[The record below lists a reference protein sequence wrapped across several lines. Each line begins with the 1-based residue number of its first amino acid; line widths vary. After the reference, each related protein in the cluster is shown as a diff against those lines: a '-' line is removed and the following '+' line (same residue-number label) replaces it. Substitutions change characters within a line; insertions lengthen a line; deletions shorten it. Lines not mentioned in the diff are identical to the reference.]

1 MASNYIK
8 FYTFFDILRKHSN
21 NENMLSMKKIL
32 QMMEEQ
38 TGDKIDRRTIYE
50 YIKNFK
56 ELGFDIREYSEN
68 KKGYYLNSVNLN
80 NDYCIDI
87 FMNYSNKMPVKIEF
101 DNELRDEINNLKG
114 VIDILSDG
122 EKTFIANIET
132 SNDNTLISWILQF
145 GSKAKVIEPHELR
158 DIIKEE
164 IRKLYER
171 YV

>member
-68 KKGYYLNSVNLN
+68 KRGYYLNSSNIN
-80 NDYCIDI
+80 NDYCIDVS
-87 FMNYSNKMPVKIEF
+87 MNYSNKIAVKIEF
-101 DNELRDEINNLKG
+101 DNELRDEINNLKE
-114 VIDILSDG
+114 VVDILSDG
-122 EKTFIANIET
+122 ERTFIAKIET
-132 SNDNTLISWILQF
+132 SNYNKLISWVLHF
-145 GSKAKVIEPHELR
+145 GCKAKVMEPPEVR
-158 DIIKEE
+158 DAIKEE
-164 IRKLYER
+164 VKKLHER
-171 YV
+171 YI